1 MFTSAPPNV
10 QAALLGIVGLL
21 AVGTAVIILLNRLLP
36 GAQWTEINRRCR
48 TWWVMVGSFCTAM
61 AFGQGISLAFF
72 ALISFAA
79 LREFLTLTAA
89 RPVDRPLL
97 LLAYG
102 TIPIQYACILTGR
115 LDLFMLL
122 VPLTG
127 LLLLSPGLVFAGGP
141 QGYLR
146 AAGNLNWGLMVT
158 VFGLGH
164 LGCLL
169 MLPAAGNPVGGGA
182 GLLIYLVFLAQFSD
196 VVQYVA
202 GRLFGRRR
210 VVPRLSPGKTWE
222 GLIAG
227 LVVATVLGALLAPW
241 LTPLDTWQGLVA
253 GLLIGGSG
261 FVGDITI
268 SAVKRDHGV
277 KDMGALL
284 PGHGGVLDRVDS
296 LIFAAPLFFHFVYRL
311 HY

>member
-10 QAALLGIVGLL
+10 QATLLGIVGLL
-21 AVGTAVIILLNRLLP
+21 AVCTAVIILLNRLLP
-36 GAQWTEINRRCR
+36 GPQWTEVNRRCR
-48 TWWVMVGSFCTAM
+48 TWWIIVGTFCAAM
-61 AFGQGISLAFF
+61 AFGPSVSLAFF

-79 LREFLTLTAA
+79 LREFLTLTA
-89 RPVDRPLL
+89 PYPFDRHFL

-102 TIPIQYACILTGR
+102 TVPVQYACILAGR
-115 LDLFMLL
+115 LDLFMMFM
-122 VPLTG
+122 PLTG
-127 LLLLSPGLVFAGGP
+127 LLLLSPGLVFANGP

-146 AAGNLNWGLMVT
+146 AAGSLNWGLMVT
-158 VFGLGH
+158 VFALGH
-164 LGCLL
+164 LGCLF

-202 GRLFGRRR
+202 GKLFGRRR

-227 LVVATVLGALLAPW
+227 LVVVTVLGALLAPW
-241 LTPLDTWQGLVA
+241 LTPLDTWQGFAA
-253 GLLIGGSG
+253 GLLIGISG
-261 FVGDITI
+261 FIGDITL
-268 SAVKRDHGV
+268 SAVKREHGV

-284 PGHGGVLDRVDS
+284 PGHGGVLDRTDS
-296 LIFAAPLFFHFVYRL
+296 LIFAAPLFFHFVYQL